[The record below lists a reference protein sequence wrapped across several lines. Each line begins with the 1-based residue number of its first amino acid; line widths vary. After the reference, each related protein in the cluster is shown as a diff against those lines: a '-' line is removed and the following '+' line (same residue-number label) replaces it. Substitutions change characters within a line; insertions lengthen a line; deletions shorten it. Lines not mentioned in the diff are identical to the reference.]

1 MAGQETAQCSGLII
15 FAPFSIVFSI
25 PFDLIDDSLFVRGK
39 QTAFCTVFNYLF
51 NSLKYLS
58 RVLNKDDP
66 STAGLENSPL
76 GNNCQQNQ
84 MSSQICS
91 LLVISFIKYISH
103 ILPKISQICN
113 LLVTSVKGF
122 PAKFP
127 FLDFWFEALRQN
139 FPLQPATLYRLATET
154 NITVNYNKYKR
165 HSMAI

>member
-1 MAGQETAQCSGLII
+1 
-15 FAPFSIVFSI
+15 
-25 PFDLIDDSLFVRGK
+25 
-39 QTAFCTVFNYLF
+39 
-51 NSLKYLS
+51 
-58 RVLNKDDP
+58 
-66 STAGLENSPL
+66 
-76 GNNCQQNQ
+76 

-139 FPLQPATLYRLATET
+139 FPLQSATLFRTGPVLLKEVVIQFPNPDTLSFISWEYLGRNSHLAILVDHPG
-154 NITVNYNKYKR
+154 NSDWNDKQDVR
-165 HSMAI
+165 

>member
-1 MAGQETAQCSGLII
+1 MFRFDHFCTV
-15 FAPFSIVFSI
+15 SIVFSI

-39 QTAFCTVFNYLF
+39 QTAFCTVFKYLF
-51 NSLKYLS
+51 NSLQYLS

-139 FPLQPATLYRLATET
+139 FPLQSATLYRLAADP
-154 NITVNYNKYKR
+154 NFSFN
-165 HSMAI
+165 SFD